1 MKAMPLFKNF
11 DFKNQAPRIAALGL
25 LAALLLRLE
34 AGCSSGADGTTGA
47 GSTSAVAVA
56 GEYKLISVNGQ
67 TLPGVVA
74 HEGADITIK
83 SGAMTFA
90 TNGTCQSRSVFSL
103 PQGHDVNRVVD
114 ATYTLSGT
122 NVTMHWKRAGTTW
135 GNFHGGA
142 FVMNNEGMI
151 FSYQK

>member
-1 MKAMPLFKNF
+1 MPLFKNF
-11 DFKNQAPRIAALGL
+11 DFKKQAPRIAALGL

-34 AGCSSGADGTTGA
+34 AGCSNGKDGTTGT
-47 GSTSAVAVA
+47 GSTSAAAVA

-67 TLPGVVA
+67 TLPGVVS
-74 HEGADITIK
+74 HEGTDVTIK

-90 TNGTCQSRSVFSL
+90 ADGTCQSRTTFSL
-103 PQGHDVNRVVD
+103 PRGHDVNRVVD
-114 ATYTLSGT
+114 AAYTVSGT
-122 NVTMHWKRAGTTW
+122 NVTMRWKRAGTTR
-135 GNFHGGA
+135 GNFNGGA